1 MEKNNDQLY
10 LIRGLLL
17 TNNEYKHNYMK
28 GNIFDKTHTDD
39 DLVVKLNRS
48 R

>member
-1 MEKNNDQLY
+1 
-10 LIRGLLL
+10 
-17 TNNEYKHNYMK
+17 MK